1 MRRVVSVALVLALL
15 AAVLASNISAAPK
28 PNLVIILTD
37 D

>member
-1 MRRVVSVALVLALL
+1 MRRIVPVFLILALL
-15 AAVLASNISAAPK
+15 ATVLASNISAAAR